1 VRVVFMGSPE
11 FAVPCLRA
19 LHAGHEVALVVS
31 QPDKPAGRGGQLTAP
46 AVKAAAQDLGLPV
59 IQPRSA
65 RTGELRDA
73 MVATGAELAVV
84 VAYGKILPVD
94 VLGALPRGCIN
105 VHGSLLPRYRGA
117 APVQWAV
124 IHGDAETGVSIMQ
137 LDEGMDTGP
146 VYLERRV
153 AIDPDE
159 TAGELL
165 ERLAPI
171 GAEALLE
178 VIGAM
183 AAGTARAVAQ
193 DHAAASH
200 AAMLAKADGAID
212 FGRPAAAVAA
222 RIRGVDP
229 WPGAYATLRGQ
240 PVKLFRAR
248 AAAAPGPAAPGPAA
262 PGPAAPGPA
271 APGPAAP
278 GAAAPGPAAPGAAA
292 PGTVLAI
299 DAGGV
304 RVACGD
310 GAVVIRELQAAG
322 RKRLA
327 AAQFAAG
334 RGIAVG
340 DVLGRPEPA

>member
-19 LHAGHEVALVVS
+19 LHAHHEVALVVS

-46 AVKAAAQDLGLPV
+46 AVKTAALELALPV

-65 RTGELRDA
+65 KTGELRDA
-73 MVATGAELAVV
+73 LAASGAELAVV
-84 VAYGKILPVD
+84 VAYGKILPVP
-94 VLGALPRGCIN
+94 VLTALPRGCIN
-105 VHGSLLPRYRGA
+105 VHGSLLPKYRGA

-124 IHGDAETGVSIMQ
+124 IDGERETGVSIMQ

-146 VYLERRV
+146 VFLERRV

-159 TAGELL
+159 TSGELL
-165 ERLAPI
+165 ARLAPI

-178 VIGAM
+178 VIAAI
-183 AAGTARAVAQ
+183 AAGTARAEAQ
-193 DHAAASH
+193 DHARASH
-200 AAMLAKADGAID
+200 AKMLDKADGVID
-212 FGRPAAAVAA
+212 FAQPASAVAA

-229 WPGAYATLRGQ
+229 WPGAQAVLRGQ
-240 PVKLFRAR
+240 VLKLFRAR
-248 AAAAPGPAAPGPAA
+248 SAMATASAA
-262 PGPAAPGPA
+262 
-271 APGPAAP
+271 
-278 GAAAPGPAAPGAAA
+278 AAA

-299 DAGGV
+299 DAAAAAPGTVLAIDAAGVHVAAAGGTV
-304 RVACGD
+304 TIHEV
-310 GAVVIRELQAAG
+310 QAAG
-322 RKRLA
+322 RKRMT